1 MNTTAAT
8 KNVAPTRML
17 VVLPTIEYV
26 ISDNVLFALPSRR
39 LITRDSTQDSTP
51 RQTNPTAKIANA
63 IPDANFSKRLGIFI
77 CRDG

>member
-39 LITRDSTQDSTP
+39 LITRDSTP

-77 CRDG
+77 CRVG